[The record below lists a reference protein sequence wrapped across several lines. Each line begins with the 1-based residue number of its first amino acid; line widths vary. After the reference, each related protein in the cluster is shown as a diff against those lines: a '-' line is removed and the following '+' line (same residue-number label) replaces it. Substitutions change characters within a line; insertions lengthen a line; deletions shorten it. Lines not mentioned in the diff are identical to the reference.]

1 MQHALRLGKGSR
13 LFHVGGRRHQE
24 DLGADVF
31 GLKLAVFNLRRIL
44 PERGGL
50 NLLEIAYDQPLQ
62 RRQATALHTAVGLC
76 HGRVLAKDKVAFHL
90 LIQHGHERFIGRM
103 RTRNARHEVIA
114 PAVVLGCRIAPV
126 GLHQRNRVVLTD
138 LPKALLR
145 LITDSINELWPALLT
160 DARHGQIPRQR
171 VEQRRDIGRA
181 LNRGV
186 TAQRHNA
193 RTWAPHIAGKQ
204 LQDGGGTN
212 ELRTQSVLGKA
223 QGVGK
228 AGGAIRRGIPR
239 DRLR

>member
-24 DLGADVF
+24 DLSADVF

-44 PERGGL
+44 PEGGGL

-62 RRQATALHTAVGLC
+62 RRQAAALHTAVGLR

-114 PAVVLGCRIAPV
+114 PSVVLGRCIAPV
-126 GLHQRNRVVLTD
+126 GLHQRDRIVLTD

-145 LITDSINELWPALLT
+145 LITDSINELWPALLV

-171 VEQRRDIGRA
+171 VEQRRDIGRS

-193 RTWAPHIAGKQ
+193 RSRTAHITGQQ
-204 LQDGGGTN
+204 LQNSCGTD
-212 ELRTQSVLGKA
+212 ELRTQGVLGKA
-223 QGVGK
+223 QRISK
-228 AGGAIRRGIPR
+228 AGSALRRR
-239 DRLR
+239 VLRYRLG

>member
-24 DLGADVF
+24 DLGADVL

-44 PERGGL
+44 PEGGGL

-62 RRQATALHTAVGLC
+62 RRQATALHTAIGLRD
-76 HGRVLAKDKVAFHL
+76 GRVLAKDKVAFHL

-103 RTRNARHEVIA
+103 RTRNARHEVIS
-114 PAVVLGCRIAPV
+114 PSVVLGCRIAPV
-126 GLHQRNRVVLTD
+126 GLHQRDRVVLTD

-145 LITDSINELWPALLT
+145 LITDSINELWPALLI

-193 RTWAPHIAGKQ
+193 RTWATHIAGEQ
-204 LQDGGGTN
+204 LQDGRGTD
-212 ELRTQSVLGKA
+212 ELRTQGVLGEA
-223 QGVGK
+223 QGIGK
-228 AGGAIRRGIPR
+228 AGSALRRRVLR